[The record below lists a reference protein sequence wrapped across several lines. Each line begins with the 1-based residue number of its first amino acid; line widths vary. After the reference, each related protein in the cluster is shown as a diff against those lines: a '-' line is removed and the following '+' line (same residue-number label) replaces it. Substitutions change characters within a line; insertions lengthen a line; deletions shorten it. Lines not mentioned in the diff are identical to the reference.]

1 MKKGSDPKELAI
13 DLLDRSTCQVQ
24 VAAVIF
30 DNYSIHSWGHNHMG
44 FDGMGEHAE
53 CAAIRR
59 SNRNRL
65 ADSSI
70 AVAGRRKR
78 NAKSVV
84 AFPCAECQARLIK
97 VGILDV
103 WIQDHTSVWI
113 KVRI

>member
-1 MKKGSDPKELAI
+1 MNKGSDPKGLAI

-30 DNYSIHSWGHNHMG
+30 DNHGIFAWGHNHMG
-44 FDGMGEHAE
+44 FDGLGEHAE

-65 ADSSI
+65 RSSSI

-78 NAKSVV
+78 NAKIVV

-97 VGILDV
+97 VGISDV
-103 WIQDHTSVWI
+103 WIQDNLKWI
-113 KVRI
+113 RVRI